1 MDVYIDGPHGYY
13 VCNPLTRVFLKLPSQ
28 SSIGYILTRDIVA
41 WNVGNQETYKVVV
54 VGLSRE
60 WDVMIAK
67 TYDASEKSWVVVGHL
82 PVNFDYFDLSR
93 GIVFSD
99 GLFYFTGRGRER
111 GHPTG
116 MGVFCFSSRGEISM
130 FTPFPEFANG
140 NTID

>member
-1 MDVYIDGPHGYY
+1 M
-13 VCNPLTRVFLKLPSQ
+13 
-28 SSIGYILTRDIVA
+28 A

-60 WDVMIAK
+60 WDVMIAE

-82 PVNFDYFDLSR
+82 PGNFDYFDLSR
-93 GIVFSD
+93 GIVFCD
-99 GLFYFTGRGRER
+99 GLFYFTGRGH
-111 GHPTG
+111 HPAW